1 MAWAYLYLDLRYI
14 LRGYSS
20 VDPST
25 AKSFIMMFGD
35 VGSST
40 HKIRFSRHKNLHFKS
55 CGVYRKLNNITI
67 LPLFKTFNFWLLFL
81 LSSIGSVLQK
91 GLWLVS
97 AKCDAITTHSTP
109 R

>member
-1 MAWAYLYLDLRYI
+1 
-14 LRGYSS
+14 
-20 VDPST
+20 
-25 AKSFIMMFGD
+25 MFGD

-81 LSSIGSVLQK
+81 LSSILSYKKACGLFLQTVT
-91 GLWLVS
+91 LS
-97 AKCDAITTHSTP
+97 QHIQHHFES
-109 R
+109 